1 MTVYRDFDTPDA
13 FTTAA
18 LGRPG
23 QRVFLIQV
31 RGEGVSVVDPVGH
44 VGLIAKRG
52 QVSLSS
58 IRPRPLRAQGPG
70 PWLACVIY

>member
-31 RGEGVSVVDPVGH
+31 RGEGETAVAPSRP
-44 VGLIAKRG
+44 K
-52 QVSLSS
+52 SS
-58 IRPRPLRAQGPG
+58 T
-70 PWLACVIY
+70 V